1 VVFYNT
7 FTKHRLIVVMPYR
20 HAKDAFGGPAWLLQ
34 CVELDVEVCVTES
47 ALAREPYKRQ
57 GALIRGEM
65 LDDGE
70 WRHRFRVEGGRSGEE

>member
-7 FTKHRLIVVMPYR
+7 FTKHRLVVVMPYR
-20 HAKDAFGGPAWLLQ
+20 HSKDAFGEPAWLLQ
-34 CVELDVEVCVTES
+34 CFELDVEVCVTEM
-47 ALAREPYKRQ
+47 ALAREPYQRQ

-70 WRHRFRVEGGRSGEE
+70 WRHRYRSVGGGAEE